1 MARSHAFPLRAVL
14 AALLL
19 STSQLAIGCGQ
30 DSPVE
35 IELRVT
41 SDRGEGFDRLH
52 RIRVHADG
60 CVAVRRP
67 PFHRVPGEF
76 SAPIDAARLAPL
88 RQRLSDPA
96 LRALDP
102 QRALAEAQAS
112 LQAHGRASGE
122 LRRTYVSH
130 PTGYALR
137 LGTGD
142 DAVELMAESIF
153 QQAELYPGS
162 TDLAQLAETIR
173 EVIALDALPELAAE
187 ASK

>member
-1 MARSHAFPLRAVL
+1 MFRSLACPFRVAL

-19 STSQLAIGCGQ
+19 LAPHTALGCG
-30 DSPVE
+30 DAAPVE
-35 IELRVT
+35 IELRIT

-67 PFHRVPGEF
+67 PFHREPGEF
-76 SAPIDAARLAPL
+76 SARVDAERLAPL

-96 LRALDP
+96 LRATDP
-102 QRALAEAQAS
+102 QRALIRAQS
-112 LQAHGRASGE
+112 DLQARSAAQGE

-130 PTGYALR
+130 PTGYVLR
-137 LGTGD
+137 LGMGD
-142 DAVELMAESIF
+142 EAVDLKVESIF

-162 TDLAQLAETIR
+162 TDLVRLAEAIR
-173 EVIALDALPELAAE
+173 QVMALDALPELAAE
-187 ASK
+187 VSK